1 MFQAQATQTQ
11 SGRLFL
17 LWGLGM
23 RLVMID
29 NYDSF
34 TYNLVQLFY
43 EFDLEVVVR
52 RHDEVD
58 LAGIEALRPD
68 WLCISPGPKA
78 PAAAGISKAVI
89 AHFYKD
95 IPILGVCLGMQAIN
109 EVFGGRTVLAPV
121 PVHGKR
127 HEIFH
132 TGEAVFA
139 GLPSPFGAARYHSL
153 MVSPAC
159 QRPGGYGPERR
170 RGHHGAEPPALPP
183 ARGAVSSGVLSD
195 GIRPGTG
202 GQFPRS
208 WRRGL
213 QLQGKGSR
221 EQGKAEDWAAMGSIA
236 TLKTKNLYFPE
247 TGNRKQGY
255 VGPHH

>member
-1 MFQAQATQTQ
+1 
-11 SGRLFL
+11 
-17 LWGLGM
+17 M

-78 PAAAGISKAVI
+78 PADAGISKAVI

-95 IPILGVCLGMQAIN
+95 LPILGVCLGMQAIN

-127 HEIFH
+127 QQIFH
-132 TGEAVFA
+132 KGEAVFT

-153 MVSPAC
+153 MA
-159 QRPGGYGPERR
+159 
-170 RGHHGAEPPALPP
+170 H
-183 ARGAVSSGVLSD
+183 AVSKDLLVTAHSADGVIMGLSHRHYPLHGVQFHPESFLTEYGRD
-195 GIRPGTG
+195 LAANFLGLAPGFETLGTATEQIKKLNNIIRPPLHCSPLAPHL
-202 GQFPRS
+202 GQ
-208 WRRGL
+208 
-213 QLQGKGSR
+213 
-221 EQGKAEDWAAMGSIA
+221 I
-236 TLKTKNLYFPE
+236 
-247 TGNRKQGY
+247 
-255 VGPHH
+255 

>member
-1 MFQAQATQTQ
+1 
-11 SGRLFL
+11 
-17 LWGLGM
+17 M

-58 LAGIEALRPD
+58 LAGIEALKPD

-78 PAAAGISKAVI
+78 PADAGISKAVI

-132 TGEAVFA
+132 HGEAIFA

-153 MVSPAC
+153 MASPSGDELAVTARSADGVIMGLSHRRYPLHGV
-159 QRPGGYGPERR
+159 QFHPESFLTSYGWELAANFLSLAPG
-170 RGHHGAEPPALPP
+170 
-183 ARGAVSSGVLSD
+183 
-195 GIRPGTG
+195 
-202 GQFPRS
+202 F
-208 WRRGL
+208 
-213 QLQGKGSR
+213 QLQGKGKR
-221 EQGKAEDWAAMGSIA
+221 EPGQEKDKAARGEIVRLTGNHF
-236 TLKTKNLYFPE
+236 LFEKPKTENRKPE
-247 TGNRKQGY
+247 TNSCGDALLI
-255 VGPHH
+255 

>member
-1 MFQAQATQTQ
+1 
-11 SGRLFL
+11 
-17 LWGLGM
+17 M

-52 RHDEVD
+52 RHDELD

-68 WLCISPGPKA
+68 WLCISPGPKT
-78 PAAAGISKAVI
+78 PADAGISKAVI
-89 AHFYKD
+89 AHFYKE

-132 TGEAVFA
+132 AGEAVFA

-153 MVSPAC
+153 MVSPANDELAITARSADGVIMGLSHRC
-159 QRPGGYGPERR
+159 YPLHGVQFHPESFLTDYGREL
-170 RGHHGAEPPALPP
+170 AANFLALAP
-183 ARGAVSSGVLSD
+183 
-195 GIRPGTG
+195 
-202 GQFPRS
+202 
-208 WRRGL
+208 GL
-213 QLQGKGSR
+213 QIQGKGKR
-221 EQGKAEDWAAMGSIA
+221 DQGTGKHFGVLGEIGALTTIP
-236 TLKTKNLYFPE
+236 LPKTENRKPE
-247 TGNRKQGY
+247 TNY